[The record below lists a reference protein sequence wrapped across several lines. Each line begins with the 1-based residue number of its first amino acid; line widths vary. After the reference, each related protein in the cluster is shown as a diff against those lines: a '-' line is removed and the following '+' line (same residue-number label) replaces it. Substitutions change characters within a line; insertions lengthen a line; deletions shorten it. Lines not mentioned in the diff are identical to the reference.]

1 MLLNTLEGNLF
12 PPDADNFVWRQQ
24 ASPKIST
31 QAPSWKICLLVL
43 CSRPQLETV
52 KADEGIF
59 FTEKK
64 TPWAEHEQRDEARQ
78 RLGNYP
84 SSHRPSREKPSP
96 DCHIL
101 YTKLCTSCQLDTCVN
116 TCFRYR
122 MPQMVYVQLHYR
134 KICTQSDILDEPY
147 RNSLDVVAS
156 DIGLKRVESDIRS
169 EIRLNFINI
178 WYVTRNSVKR

>member
-1 MLLNTLEGNLF
+1 
-12 PPDADNFVWRQQ
+12 
-24 ASPKIST
+24 
-31 QAPSWKICLLVL
+31 
-43 CSRPQLETV
+43 LETV

-64 TPWAEHEQRDEARQ
+64 TPWAEPEQRVEARQ
-78 RLGNYP
+78 LLGNYP

-96 DCHIL
+96 HCQFM
-101 YTKLCTSCQLDTCVN
+101 YTKLCISCQSPQSGTCVN
-116 TCFRYR
+116 TCFWYR
-122 MPQMVYVQLHYR
+122 MPQMVYIQLYYR
-134 KICTQSDILDEPY
+134 KICAQSDILKEPY

-178 WYVTRNSVKR
+178 LYMTRNSVKR